1 MIDIQKI
8 TKTYRSE
15 TKELLVLKEATASI
29 KPGTFSAICGPS
41 GCGKSTL
48 LLVLG
53 GLLHPDTGRVM
64 IDGEDLFALSSERR
78 ALRRAQLLGFV
89 FQRFHLIPYL
99 TVEENIE
106 AAAIALRGSTDQ
118 VRAKE
123 LMDQLNITDRRT
135 HVPGKLSVG
144 EQQRTALAR
153 ALYNRPRVLLADEP
167 TGNLDPE
174 NAEIVLNAFSDFA
187 NAGGTVIMVTHH
199 PEAAEQADTQ
209 WWIKN
214 KTLVKG

>member
-1 MIDIQKI
+1 MIQAHNI
-8 TKTYRSE
+8 TKRYRSGE
-15 TKELLVLKEATASI
+15 EQLLVLNEASASI
-29 KPGTFSAICGPS
+29 EPGTFAAICGPS

-53 GLLHPDTGRVM
+53 GLLHPDTGQVT
-64 IDGEDLFALSSERR
+64 IAGEDLFAISSERR

-106 AAAIALRGSTDQ
+106 AAAIALPRTTDQ
-118 VRAKE
+118 GRANE
-123 LMDQLNITDRRT
+123 LMDQLNIADRRG

-153 ALYNRPRVLLADEP
+153 ALYNHPRVLLADEP

-174 NAEIVLNAFSDFA
+174 NAEIVLNAFSEFA
-187 NAGGTVIMVTHH
+187 DAGGTVVMVTHN
-199 PEAAEQADTQ
+199 PEAAVRADNR
-209 WWIKN
+209 WWIKEG
-214 KTLVKG
+214 KLIKD

>member
-1 MIDIQKI
+1 MIEAHNI
-8 TKTYRSE
+8 TQRYHSGE
-15 TKELLVLKEATASI
+15 EQLLVLNEASASI
-29 KPGTFSAICGPS
+29 KPGTFAAICGPS
-41 GCGKSTL
+41 GCGKSAL

-53 GLLHPDTGRVM
+53 GLLHPDTGQVT
-64 IDGEDLFALSSERR
+64 IAGEDLFAISSERR

-106 AAAIALRGSTDQ
+106 AAAIALPRTTDQ
-118 VRAKE
+118 GRANE
-123 LMDQLNITDRRT
+123 LMDQLNIADRRS

-153 ALYNRPRVLLADEP
+153 ALYNHPRVLLADEP

-174 NAEIVLNAFSDFA
+174 NAEIVLNAFSEFA
-187 NAGGTVIMVTHH
+187 DAGGTVVMVTHH
-199 PEAAEQADTQ
+199 PEAAALADNR
-209 WWIKN
+209 WWIK
-214 KTLVKG
+214 KGKLVKD